1 MLKWVSRSSELDI
14 GSGEGISPARDQEVE
29 RKNGRGTESLQISH
43 SDPVLLRHRTGDT
56 AGEVM
61 LEDVP
66 LTPDKSS
73 ASISRS
79 PSTSS
84 ELQPPH
90 FSPSSPRS
98 LDSGVGSSKSSL
110 ASEID
115 KMKGSQ
121 EDSEC
126 REDMYNNSTNYSLLW
141 ENQYEKKKSICVMPG
156 AQVWRDYLWQSSV
169 LVTLPCVLQFPVL
182 ALQHGGWAFI
192 TVYR

>member
-14 GSGEGISPARDQEVE
+14 GSGEGISPARDQEAE
-29 RKNGRGTESLQISH
+29 RKNGRGTEPMQISH
-43 SDPVLLRHRTGDT
+43 SDPVLLRHRNEDT

-73 ASISRS
+73 ASISA
-79 PSTSS
+79 SS
-84 ELQPPH
+84 QLQPPH

-110 ASEID
+110 ASEND
-115 KMKGSQ
+115 KMKDNQ
-121 EDSEC
+121 DESEC
-126 REDMYNNSTNYSLLW
+126 REDIYNNSTNYSLLW
-141 ENQYEKKKSICVMPG
+141 ENQYEKKKNICVMPG
-156 AQVWRDYLWQSSV
+156 VKVWRDYLWQSSV

>member
-1 MLKWVSRSSELDI
+1 
-14 GSGEGISPARDQEVE
+14 
-29 RKNGRGTESLQISH
+29 
-43 SDPVLLRHRTGDT
+43 
-56 AGEVM
+56 M

-79 PSTSS
+79 Q
-84 ELQPPH
+84 LQPPH

-141 ENQYEKKKSICVMPG
+141 ENQYEKKKSIV
-156 AQVWRDYLWQSSV
+156 
-169 LVTLPCVLQFPVL
+169 
-182 ALQHGGWAFI
+182 
-192 TVYR
+192 